1 MARIGLVAG
10 YGELPLIFARKAK
23 ERGDTVI
30 ALGLKGSTSEDLE
43 KYVEKIYW
51 FEWGDLK
58 KALFIAVTQRLRRI
72 ALLGKI
78 DKAILFKN
86 SGKLDEESNKI
97 IKSSGGK
104 KDYNI
109 LKGVA
114 DLVKT
119 AGIEIIDPTPYLE
132 EMIPV
137 KGILTKRVPTGEE
150 ELDIEYGRKIASE
163 LARFDIGQTI
173 IVKDKTVI
181 ALEAVEG
188 TDETIQRAGKLVD
201 GGFTVVKMARPAQ
214 DARFDVPLI
223 GPDTVK
229 TIVQNKGKV
238 LALEEKKTFLMDK
251 EEVVKIADESG
262 LSIIVI

>member
-10 YGELPLIFARKAK
+10 HGELPLIFARKAK
-23 ERGDTVI
+23 EKGDTVI
-30 ALGLKGSTSEDLE
+30 ALGLKGSTSEELE

-58 KALFIAVTQRLRRI
+58 KAMLLAVTQRLRRI

-78 DKAILFKN
+78 DKDILFRDK
-86 SGKLDEESNKI
+86 SKLDDESKKI
-97 IKSSGGK
+97 VSSSGGK

-114 DLVKT
+114 NLVKT
-119 AGIEIIDPTPYLE
+119 VGIEIIDPTPYLE
-132 EMIPV
+132 ELIPV
-137 KGILTKRVPTGEE
+137 KGVLTKRSPTKEE
-150 ELDIEYGRKIASE
+150 EQDIEYGRKIALE
-163 LARFDIGQTI
+163 LARFDVGQTV

-188 TDETIQRAGKLVD
+188 TDDTIQRAGKLVD
-201 GGFTVVKMARPAQ
+201 GGFTVVKMARPDQ
-214 DARFDVPLI
+214 DARFDVPLV
-223 GPDTVK
+223 GPE
-229 TIVQNKGKV
+229 TIKAIAQNKGKV
-238 LALEEKKTFLMDK
+238 LALEQKRTFLMNK
-251 EEVVKIADESG
+251 EESIRIADDSG